1 MRNTQAI
8 RAIHKKKRP
17 LQCCGTSS
25 LLCAARKNSLKL
37 RLSARKYRPQRLQ
50 DIWGHKFSDAPNIV
64 ACNLLYQRGAQIKIF
79 VRGHQKNSLDF
90 AVKMAVHLRHLKL
103 KLKVGNRPQAAYDG
117 ARARTK
123 STVKPSNASTLT
135 FLIPFKFSSKRRFL
149 VWKSSN
155 GPFPALR
162 ATATT
167 TSSNRR
173 NALCRT
179 SRCPFV
185 TGSNVPG

>member
-1 MRNTQAI
+1 MLRDI
-8 RAIHKKKRP
+8 F
-17 LQCCGTSS
+17 LFG
-25 LLCAARKNSLKL
+25 AAGKNSLKL

-117 ARARTK
+117 ARARIADK
-123 STVKPSNASTLT
+123 IDSQAVERLDPHIFNSLQIFFKKALSCVEVEQRPLPRIARHRDNNFVK
-135 FLIPFKFSSKRRFL
+135 
-149 VWKSSN
+149 
-155 GPFPALR
+155 
-162 ATATT
+162 
-167 TSSNRR
+167 
-173 NALCRT
+173 
-179 SRCPFV
+179 
-185 TGSNVPG
+185 